1 MEAEHGADA
10 VMEANRHR
18 FQGNQV
24 SPQELLGACQAIPFL
39 DPLRL
44 IVVDGLLAI
53 AESRSGG
60 GRGRR
65 GSNNAAD
72 AWQAL
77 GEAIPGMPD
86 TTLLLLSDGALN
98 ASNPLLRTLR
108 QVCNVE
114 ELEAPRG
121 EQLARWIKE
130 TAESKGG
137 RHRPGRHS
145 VHVRPGWQRPLDT
158 GPGTGKAV
166 AVYATLEGRSAS
178 RTFG

>member
-1 MEAEHGADA
+1 MPAFVVYGDSFLVRQRIASLEAEHGTDA

-44 IVVDGLLAI
+44 VVVDGLLSI
-53 AESRSGG
+53 AESRPG

-72 AWQAL
+72 AWHAL

-86 TTLLLLSDGALN
+86 TTLLLLSDGPLN
-98 ASNPLLRTLR
+98 ANNPLLRAIR
-108 QVCNVE
+108 PVC
-114 ELEAPRG
+114 
-121 EQLARWIKE
+121 
-130 TAESKGG
+130 
-137 RHRPGRHS
+137 
-145 VHVRPGWQRPLDT
+145 
-158 GPGTGKAV
+158 
-166 AVYATLEGRSAS
+166 
-178 RTFG
+178 

>member
-1 MEAEHGADA
+1 MPAFLVYGDSFLVRQRIAALEAEHGADA

-44 IVVDGLLAI
+44 VAVDGLLAI

-77 GEAIPGMPD
+77 GEAIPGMPG
-86 TTLLLLSDGALN
+86 TTLLLISDGALN
-98 ASNPLLRTLR
+98 ANNPLLRAIR
-108 QVCNVE
+108 PVCNVE
-114 ELEAPRG
+114 ELAAPRG
-121 EQLARWIKE
+121 RATGPLDQGNRRDQ
-130 TAESKGG
+130 GG
-137 RHRPGRHS
+137 RHRPRRHP
-145 VHVRPGWQRPLDT
+145 VNGRPGRRRPLD
-158 GPGTGKAV
+158 P
-166 AVYATLEGRSAS
+166 
-178 RTFG
+178 